1 MARSRNPA
9 ISPILILALG
19 AAAYFVLR
27 GSGGDGGG
35 GERLKGAF
43 TAQTFS
49 GAGELFVNGAK
60 AGDIG
65 KVPSTF
71 TFAAGVPLTLKV
83 KFADGSES
91 PERRFVL
98 LPTGPASAGG
108 LNAGQ
113 LFTSGAVSA
122 TAQSYA
128 KLQADLTAQN
138 RPEMVSAIQA
148 IADAVQLTRARQYEQ
163 AIAAYRAIDQNY
175 PGTLQ
180 ATIARVTAAQMTQQ
194 LMTTAG
200 RAALDRSNSIG

>member
-1 MARSRNPA
+1 MARTRNPA
-9 ISPILILALG
+9 ISPILILGLG

-27 GSGGDGGG
+27 GGSDGGG
-35 GERLKGAF
+35 GGGGEGLKGAF
-43 TAQTFS
+43 DARTFS
-49 GAGELFVNGAK
+49 GAGELFVDGAK

-65 KVPSTF
+65 PVPVTF
-71 TFAAGVPLTLKV
+71 TLAAGVPLTLKV

-91 PERRFVL
+91 PERRIVL
-98 LPTGPASAGG
+98 QPSGPASVGG
-108 LNAGQ
+108 FNPQQ
-113 LFTSGAVSA
+113 LFTSSAVSE
-122 TAQSYA
+122 QSWA

-138 RPEMVSAIQA
+138 QTEKVSAVQA
-148 IADAVQLTRARQYEQ
+148 IADAIRLTKARRYEE

-180 ATIARVTAAQMTQQ
+180 ATIARVTAAQMTTQ